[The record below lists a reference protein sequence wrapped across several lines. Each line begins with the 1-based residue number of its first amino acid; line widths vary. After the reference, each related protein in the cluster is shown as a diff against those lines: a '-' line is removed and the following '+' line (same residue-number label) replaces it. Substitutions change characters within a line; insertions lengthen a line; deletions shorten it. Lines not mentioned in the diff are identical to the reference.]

1 MACWLPR
8 VSCGL
13 TLEPAPRGEV
23 GELRYICAAGARV
36 RARVYGRKAGNFT
49 NFTTRREGAVAKV
62 LRLLVSS
69 ANVVSGERNRGI
81 EQ

>member
-1 MACWLPR
+1 VVKL
-8 VSCGL
+8 VNL
-13 TLEPAPRGEV
+13 DTF
-23 GELRYICAAGARV
+23 AAVMRAGT

-49 NFTTRREGAVAKV
+49 NFTTRPEAAVAKV

-69 ANVVSGERNRGI
+69 ANVVSDERNRGI